1 MKTYTL
7 ENIIALA
14 KEENVETSGFAGIN
28 IPVLSVSYEDHLTLS
43 GLNVADFDSPQD
55 YIRKVSYADKRKVFT
70 DLGMKVQHMSLTTT
84 KLIKAANN
92 LNDAFSDGDTNAVI
106 IQVSLDDTFNPY
118 NLHGE
123 LYFLLEFPVSGDP
136 LVESVVSKEEL
147 ERQKESKALVTQ
159 MFENMRKN
167 RNEQSDSDLPF

>member
-1 MKTYTL
+1 MKSYTL
-7 ENIIALA
+7 ENIIAKA
-14 KEENVETSGFAGIN
+14 KQENVETSGFAGIN
-28 IPVLSVSYEDHLTLS
+28 IPVLSVSYADHLTLS
-43 GLNVADFDSPQD
+43 GLNAEDFDSPED
-55 YIRKVSYADKRKVFT
+55 YVRKVSYADKRKVFT

-136 LVESVVSKEEL
+136 LVEYVVSKEEL

>member
-1 MKTYTL
+1 MKSYTL
-7 ENIIALA
+7 ENIIAKA
-14 KEENVETSGFAGIN
+14 KQENVETSGFAGIN

-136 LVESVVSKEEL
+136 LVDYVVSKEEL
-147 ERQKESKALVTQ
+147 DRQKESTRMVTQ

-167 RNEQSDSDLPF
+167 RKGQSNSDLPF

>member
-1 MKTYTL
+1 MKSYTL

-14 KEENVETSGFAGIN
+14 KEENVETSGFVGIN
-28 IPVLSVSYEDHLTLS
+28 IPVLSVSYADHLALS
-43 GLNVADFDSPQD
+43 GLNVEDFDTPQD
-55 YIRKVSYADKRKVFT
+55 YVRKVSYADKRKVFT

-84 KLIKAANN
+84 KLINAANN
-92 LNDAFSDGDTNAVI
+92 LNDAFSNGDTNAVI
-106 IQVSLDDTFNPY
+106 IQVNLDNTFNPR
-118 NLHGE
+118 NPHGE
-123 LYFLLEFPVSGDP
+123 LNFLLEFPTSGDP

-167 RNEQSDSDLPF
+167 RNESSESDLPF